1 MRLFPPLAA
10 AVVLL
15 LLTGCGRSPEALITR
30 QIAILDETA
39 ETLSTIR
46 DEASAEAAAPKL
58 AKLQQEI
65 NALVPRVKELK
76 LSDSAKEKLEEQH
89 RDALNSALEKYQT
102 ELARVRDLH
111 LTVGGLSELDE
122 AIAE

>member
-1 MRLFPPLAA
+1 MRLFSPLAA

-58 AKLQQEI
+58 AQLQQEI
-65 NALVPRVKELK
+65 NALVPRVKALK
-76 LSDSAKEKLEEQH
+76 LSTKAREELEEEH
-89 RDALNSALEKYQT
+89 REQMKAALDKYESQLT
-102 ELARVRDLH
+102 RVLG
-111 LTVGGLSELDE
+111 LNLSSGGLSELDE